1 MERKRNLKR
10 RLMAL
15 LMALLIIG
23 GSVIP
28 TAYDLVSLAEGQES
42 ETGESSASIESS
54 EAPEESTA
62 APAGQVSA
70 QNETDDGSGALPW
83 QAVRFHHDSLV
94 CGENRGDQRGL
105 RPGSFGPGLP
115 ERGGAFRYCPLIARR
130 N

>member
-1 MERKRNLKR
+1 MERKRNWKR

-42 ETGESSASIESS
+42 ETGESSAGVESS

-62 APAGQVSA
+62 AP
-70 QNETDDGSGALPW
+70 
-83 QAVRFHHDSLV
+83 
-94 CGENRGDQRGL
+94 
-105 RPGSFGPGLP
+105 PG
-115 ERGGAFRYCPLIARR
+115 R
-130 N
+130 

>member
-15 LMALLIIG
+15 LMALLIIS

-42 ETGESSASIESS
+42 ETDESSAGVESS

-70 QNETDDGSGALPW
+70 QNETGADVGPASISLSAKMLSKEDEERQYVVSGEDVWL
-83 QAVRFHHDSLV
+83 
-94 CGENRGDQRGL
+94 EI
-105 RPGSFGPGLP
+105 SFTVPPL
-115 ERGGAFRYCPLIARR
+115 ESGGV
-130 N
+130 